1 MISGEEV
8 KKIAGLARINVSED
22 QFEKYQAELS
32 AILDFVGQLS
42 KADTSGVEP
51 IRQITGLESIT
62 RKDEDKK
69 LIDQTIGAELVEMAS
84 ENRDGYV
91 EVPEIMKGK

>member
-8 KKIAGLARINVSED
+8 KKIAGLARIDLSED
-22 QFEKYQAELS
+22 QVEKYQTELS

-51 IRQITGLESIT
+51 IRQITGLESIS
-62 RKDEDKK
+62 RKDEDKH
-69 LIDQTIGAELVEMAS
+69 LIDQSIGADLVSQAP
-84 ENRDGYV
+84 ENKDGYI
-91 EVPEIMKGK
+91 EVPGILKGK

>member
-1 MISGEEV
+1 MISKEEV
-8 KKIAGLARINVSED
+8 KKIASLARIDVSEVEL
-22 QFEKYQAELS
+22 EKYQTELS

-51 IRQITGLESIT
+51 IRQITGLESIG

-69 LIDQTIGAELVEMAS
+69 LIDQNIGAELVGQAPEQQ
-84 ENRDGYV
+84 DGYIV
-91 EVPEIMKGK
+91 VPEIMKGK

>member
-1 MISGEEV
+1 MISSEEV
-8 KKIAGLARINVSED
+8 KKIAGLARIDLSES
-22 QFEKYQAELS
+22 QIEKYQTELS

-51 IRQITGLESIT
+51 IRQITGLESIS
-62 RKDEDKK
+62 RKDEDKH
-69 LIDQTIGAELVEMAS
+69 LIDQNIGVELVAQAPEHK
-84 ENRDGYV
+84 DGYI

>member
-1 MISGEEV
+1 MISSEEV
-8 KKIAGLARINVSED
+8 KKIAGLARIDLSES
-22 QFEKYQAELS
+22 QIEKYQTELS

-51 IRQITGLESIT
+51 IRQITGLESIS
-62 RKDEDKK
+62 RKDEDKH
-69 LIDQTIGAELVEMAS
+69 LIDQNIGADLVGMAP
-84 ENRDGYV
+84 EHKDGYI